1 MTNFLLIFIC
11 IISGM
16 LIAKFGNLPK
26 DSHKGINTWV
36 LYIALP
42 AASLRY
48 VPYINWN
55 KEMLL
60 PALMPI
66 VVWLGSCIAI
76 NIYKKISKI
85 DQATYATLI
94 LTCGLTNTSFLGF
107 PLVSAYFGEDKISI
121 AIICDQINF
130 LLFSTLG
137 LIVAVK
143 ASGRGDLDSKK
154 ILKKVLKFP
163 PFIGFI
169 IALVIPNFIDIS
181 SLNTLLDKLSGTIS
195 PLALFSIGLQLNL
208 KDWTSEL
215 KNLSVGLTYKLLIGP
230 ALVLVLAAIL
240 NIKGDIANISVFE
253 AAMPSLVSS
262 YLLVDEYNLNSKLA
276 NLMIGLG
283 IVVCFFTTYLWWN
296 ILSY

>member
-36 LYIALP
+36 LYVALP

-48 VPYINWN
+48 IPYINWN

-66 VVWLGSCIAI
+66 VVWTGSYIAI
-76 NIYKKISKI
+76 NIYRKISKI

-107 PLVSAYFGEDKISI
+107 PLISAYFGEDKISI

-137 LIVAVK
+137 LIVAVN
-143 ASGRGDLDSKK
+143 ASGKGNLDGRK
-154 ILKKVLKFP
+154 ILKKIIKFP

-169 IALVIPNFIDIS
+169 AALTIPYFIDLS
-181 SLNTLLDKLSGTIS
+181 SLNPLLDKLSGTIS
-195 PLALFSIGLQLNL
+195 PLALFSIGLQLKL
-208 KDWTSEL
+208 KEWTSEL

-230 ALVLVLAAIL
+230 ALVLVLATIL
-240 NIKGDIANISVFE
+240 NIKGEIANVTIFE
-253 AAMPSLVSS
+253 SAMPSLVSS
-262 YLLVDEYNLNSKLA
+262 YLLIDEYNLNAKLG

-283 IVVCFFTTYLWWN
+283 IVICFFTTYIWWD
-296 ILSY
+296 ILT